1 MHYLIYMP
9 TKFYI
14 LHISYISRDSADT
27 IIQAHNA
34 FYITH
39 LNQILIHKL
48 FTIHMKEQFRVHW
61 HTGMLLLAQHF
72 QQSDKYHQYML
83 KNLINSLSP
92 YTFGILQLNL
102 DTAVENQIIVKCV
115 HAIMPDFTMIY
126 CEPNTADENLYINL
140 DKILEQ
146 TADGTYYIFLCTPD
160 KERAREFGYN
170 PVVQNIADNVNTE
183 LIEPVTV
190 LKPKLQL
197 IFAKEAPFQMQA
209 IPLLEL
215 SVLNNQY
222 TITQYE
228 APFIQWQDDSILYR
242 RLESLILQLRNKI
255 SYWQKNPEHSS
266 KIDQIKL
273 AFMSHLSILEEQ
285 WLSKSHPYEIFKTL
299 LHIVGSISFLNINIM
314 PRFSYNHNNIVH
326 SFNACLDYIA
336 YIISGMR
343 DQYER
348 MQFQISNDAFR
359 LKLSHDI
366 TLYSDQKFKGK
377 FLIIGARKFQ
387 KSSTLKDW
395 ISTCVISTTSMLE
408 KTKRSRILGARREII
423 DTVDSLHIQSS
434 SDYIFFLI
442 YIDDATINL
451 EDEEL
456 LIYNENSQAFPDL
469 IEIYTDTH
477 SVHV

>member
-1 MHYLIYMP
+1 
-9 TKFYI
+9 
-14 LHISYISRDSADT
+14 
-27 IIQAHNA
+27 
-34 FYITH
+34 
-39 LNQILIHKL
+39 
-48 FTIHMKEQFRVHW
+48 MKEQFRVHW

-72 QQSDKYHQYML
+72 QQSDKYNQYAL
-83 KNLINSLSP
+83 KSIINSISP
-92 YTFGILQLNL
+92 YTFGILQLSI
-102 DTAVENQIIVKCV
+102 DVAVENQIILKNI
-115 HAIMPDFTMIY
+115 HAIMPDLTMIY
-126 CEPNTADENLYINL
+126 FQPNTADENLYINL
-140 DKILEQ
+140 TTILEE
-146 TADGTYYIFLCTPD
+146 TADGVYYIYLCMPD
-160 KERAREFGYN
+160 AERAREFGYN
-170 PVVQNIADNVNTE
+170 PTVQNIADNVNAE
-183 LIEPVTV
+183 LVEPVTI

-215 SVLNNQY
+215 SVMNNQY

-228 APFIQWQDDSILYR
+228 APFVQWQDSSMLYR

-255 SYWQKNPEHSS
+255 AYWQKNPEHSS
-266 KIDQIKL
+266 KVDQIKL
-273 AFMSHLSILEEQ
+273 AFMGHLPILEEQ
-285 WLSKSHPYEIFKTL
+285 WLSKTHPYEIFKTL
-299 LHIVGSISFLNINIM
+299 LSIVGNISFLNVNII
-314 PRFSYNHNNIVH
+314 PRFTYNHSNILV
-326 SFNACLDYIA
+326 SFNACLEYIS
-336 YIISGMR
+336 YIVSSMH

-348 MQFQISNDAFR
+348 IQFQISDDAFK

-377 FLIIGARKFQ
+377 FLIVGARKFQ

-423 DTVDSLHIQSS
+423 DTVDSLHIQSG

-456 LIYNENSQAFPDL
+456 LIYNENAQSFPDL

-477 SVHV
+477 PHNVA